1 MTCMAKQLFTL
12 RQAREDD
19 RKYIDAYT
27 QAEGMDFLPSLERVT
42 VAVNAADEPVGFI
55 RIVLDSQGVAH
66 VNPVVV
72 LASWRRHSVGKAL
85 VNDAQRTYGEIRLVS
100 RGSSKPFYD
109 ALGFECCE
117 WDLIEEGVS
126 EDCAHCDMIDE
137 CCPQPMRRLEIPKS
151 TRGDGA
157 QGGGKTFGESSK
169 SARKQRKPRPKK
181 KR

>member
-1 MTCMAKQLFTL
+1 MAKQLFTL
-12 RQAREDD
+12 RKAREDD
-19 RKYIDAYT
+19 REYIDAYT
-27 QAEGMDFLPSLERVT
+27 RAEGMDSLPTLDRVT

-55 RIVLDSQGVAH
+55 RIALDSQGVAH

-72 LASWRRHSVGKAL
+72 LASWRGRSVGKAL

-109 ALGFECCE
+109 ALGFECCS

-126 EDCAHCDMIDE
+126 EDCAHCNMIDE
-137 CCPQPMRRLEIPKS
+137 CHPQPMRRLEIPKS
-151 TRGDGA
+151 SRSVA
-157 QGGGKTFGESSK
+157 ASHSKSSS
-169 SARKQRKPRPKK
+169 SARKQKKPRPKK